1 MFLIAVH
8 FVLFFVH
15 PVKLS
20 SYSDSWKSII
30 IIIIIIV
37 VIAVVV
43 IIIIVIIIINIIIVV
58 VVDIYCALK
67 KNH

>member
-8 FVLFFVH
+8 FVLVFVH

-37 VIAVVV
+37 VVVIVVV
-43 IIIIVIIIINIIIVV
+43 VIIIINIIIVV
-58 VVDIYCALK
+58 DVDIYCALK